1 MNQSTAFLAAEAFL
15 IATGLVAFSGITF
28 TWTVKTTTLGVESV
42 FLFLFSLSFPF
53 YLFVF

>member
-28 TWTVKTTTLGVESV
+28 TWTVKTTTLGVENV
-42 FLFLFSLSFPF
+42 FLFSFLF
-53 YLFVF
+53 YLFIF